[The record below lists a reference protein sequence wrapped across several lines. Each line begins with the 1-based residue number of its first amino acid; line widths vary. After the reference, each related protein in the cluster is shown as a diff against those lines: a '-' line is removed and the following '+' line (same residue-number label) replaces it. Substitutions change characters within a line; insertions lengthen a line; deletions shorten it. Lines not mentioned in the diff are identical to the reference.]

1 MKNRTFVFTSAFI
14 LLFSIISL
22 ASLSYISGNV
32 SADSP
37 KNYSY
42 TKAICDENNF
52 CQDYIVECDGEDK
65 VMISPLSG
73 PAIHFSSDWIDPRSE
88 LQK

>member
-1 MKNRTFVFTSAFI
+1 M
-14 LLFSIISL
+14 
-22 ASLSYISGNV
+22 AS
-32 SADSP
+32 
-37 KNYSY
+37 
-42 TKAICDENNF
+42 E
-52 CQDYIVECDGEDK
+52 